1 MIYVMKPVKI
11 STASQ
16 HDLLLDWTSLT
27 TACSSQM
34 AKQQPLNISQFKWRV
49 SANHLQSNEPNTIMA
64 SPMTTT
70 DIDKLPTASG
80 SRHLTSIHKTTPSA
94 LSPVVGGVV
103 SKPASRRTHRGVSG
117 GRTLVN
123 SKYKWRRRL
132 SSSGMN
138 CALSHIM
145 IMYTACNV
153 ERYQYLFS
161 YSRIK
166 EGSADSHF
174 TLGGAEQV

>member
-1 MIYVMKPVKI
+1 MKPVKI

-16 HDLLLDWTSLT
+16 QDLLLDWTSLI
-27 TACSSQM
+27 TACSSQV
-34 AKQQPLNISQFKWRV
+34 AKQQPLNRSQFKWRV
-49 SANHLQSNEPNTIMA
+49 SANHLQSNEPKTIMP

-80 SRHLTSIHKTTPSA
+80 SRYLTPIHKTTPSA

-103 SKPASRRTHRGVSG
+103 SKLASRRTHRGVSG

-132 SSSGMN
+132 SSSGIN
-138 CALSHIM
+138 
-145 IMYTACNV
+145 
-153 ERYQYLFS
+153 
-161 YSRIK
+161 YSCTQSLYDHVR
-166 EGSADSHF
+166 SM
-174 TLGGAEQV
+174 